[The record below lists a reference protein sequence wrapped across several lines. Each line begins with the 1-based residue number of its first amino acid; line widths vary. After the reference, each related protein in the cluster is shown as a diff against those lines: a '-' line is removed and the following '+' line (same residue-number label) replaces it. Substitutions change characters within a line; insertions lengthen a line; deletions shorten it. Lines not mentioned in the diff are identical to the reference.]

1 MIEKEQIAH
10 DLAVAKLY
18 GSNLQTEDLIKQYRQ
33 YKDEI
38 LSALNPNQGKSKLLK
53 SVKALFDMFCRL
65 ASI

>member
-18 GSNLQTEDLIKQYRQ
+18 GSELHTEDLIKQCRQ

-38 LSALNPNQGKSKLLK
+38 LSVLK
-53 SVKALFDMFCRL
+53 SEPRQIKPAKIGG
-65 ASI
+65 SPI

>member
-18 GSNLQTEDLIKQYRQ
+18 GSDLCAEELIKQYRK

-38 LSALNPNQGKSKLLK
+38 LSDLNSELQEHRKTTIMRN
-53 SVKALFDMFCRL
+53 FM
-65 ASI
+65 

>member
-18 GSNLQTEDLIKQYRQ
+18 GSDLQTEDLIKQYRQ

-38 LSALNPNQGKSKLLK
+38 LSALKSEPRQITPAKIGGNP
-53 SVKALFDMFCRL
+53 
-65 ASI
+65 I

>member
-18 GSNLQTEDLIKQYRQ
+18 GSDLQTEDLIKLYRQ

-38 LSALNPNQGKSKLLK
+38 LSALNSEPRQIKPAKISGG
-53 SVKALFDMFCRL
+53 F
-65 ASI
+65 I